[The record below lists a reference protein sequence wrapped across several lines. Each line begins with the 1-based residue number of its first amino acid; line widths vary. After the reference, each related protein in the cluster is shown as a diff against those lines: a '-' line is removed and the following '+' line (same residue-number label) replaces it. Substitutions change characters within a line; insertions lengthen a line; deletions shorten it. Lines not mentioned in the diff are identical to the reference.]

1 MRFKVDE
8 NLHEDIVEALR
19 SRGHDALSVHD
30 QKMRGSSDARLGE
43 AGRAEGRAIVSFDLD
58 FANIR
63 DYPPGDYPGLI
74 VLRLADQ
81 SRPYIMRIFRSVLD
95 LLDRESLAGCLW
107 VVEVKTLP
115 ICVEHAAERH
125 EGRSRSGAWERGL
138 WAH

>member
-8 NLHEDIVEALR
+8 NLHKDIALALR

-30 QKMRGSSDARLGE
+30 QKMRGSPDSRLGE
-43 AGRAEGRAIVSFDLD
+43 VCRAEGRAIISLDLD

-81 SRPYIMRIFRSVLD
+81 SRPYVLRIFASVLD
-95 LLDRESLAGCLW
+95 LLERETLTGCLW
-107 VVEVKTLP
+107 VVE
-115 ICVEHAAERH
+115 EHRVRIRRAET
-125 EGRSRSGAWERGL
+125 EGMP
-138 WAH
+138 